1 VTRRTFQVRA
11 LALGAV
17 VSAVVLGCQA
27 IVGSDVPSF
36 RCVGTSP
43 SACPA
48 GLTCD
53 PVQGRCVKTVTAPVD
68 ADADAGEASIEED
81 AESPIEDA
89 GKDAPVV
96 DADAGPLPVGG
107 GCRVDADCASRLCGD
122 GTLLTASV
130 VQTTGAVCTQT
141 CCDSADCPNGSVCF
155 GPGTGGKYCVRG
167 TQLQRDVPTSGGSKG
182 GGSCTKNT
190 DCRSGLCDQNKCA
203 DTCCVDAEC
212 TGGAVC
218 RFGVLQGH
226 FTQKCE
232 NGAGLKADG
241 LQCADNGECKSGACY
256 NTSAPPALCRPACCG
271 AKNCGGGKCAT
282 LILPPDTINV
292 CVGGG
297 GTGAL
302 GSSCAQDND
311 CKSDFCN
318 PDDKT
323 CAEVCCTDQDCTSF
337 GNDYRCRP
345 TSKPASNLQRQLH
358 CRRGI

>member
-11 LALGAV
+11 LALGAA

-36 RCVGTSP
+36 RCVGSSP
-43 SACPA
+43 SACPT

-53 PVQGRCVKTVTAPVD
+53 PVQGRCIKLSTPP
-68 ADADAGEASIEED
+68 ADAEADTGETSTEED
-81 AESPIEDA
+81 AEIPVDA

-96 DADAGPLPVGG
+96 DADAGPLPVGS

-122 GTLLTASV
+122 GTLLTSTV
-130 VQTTGAVCTQT
+130 VQVSGAVCTQT
-141 CCDSADCPNGSVCF
+141 CCDSADCPSGSVCF

-167 TQLQRDVPTSGGSKG
+167 TQLQRDVPSSGGSKG
-182 GGSCTKNT
+182 GGSCSKNT
-190 DCRSGLCDQNKCA
+190 DCRSGLCEQNKCA

-218 RFGVLQGH
+218 RFGTLQGH
-226 FTQKCE
+226 FTQNCGTGAALAADYATCSE
-232 NGAGLKADG
+232 NSD
-241 LQCADNGECKSGACY
+241 CKSGACY
-256 NTSAPPALCRPACCG
+256 LTKCRPACCG
-271 AKNCGGGKCAT
+271 AKDCTGISTPKCAT
-282 LILPPDTINV
+282 LILPPDSVNV
-292 CVGGG
+292 CVSGAGP
-297 GTGAL
+297 GAL
-302 GSSCAQDND
+302 GSTCAQDSE

-323 CAEVCCTDQDCTSF
+323 CAEVCCTDQDCGALGS
-337 GNDYRCRP
+337 DYRCRP
-345 TSKPASNLQRQLH
+345 TSKPATNLQRQLH